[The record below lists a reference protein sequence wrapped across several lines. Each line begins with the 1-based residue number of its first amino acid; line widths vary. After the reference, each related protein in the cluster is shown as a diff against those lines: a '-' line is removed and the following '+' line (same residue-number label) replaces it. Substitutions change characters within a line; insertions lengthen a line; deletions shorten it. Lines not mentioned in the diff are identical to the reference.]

1 MKKHNPTTEEIN
13 LCILWYRSQ
22 GIYAHE
28 YKGVVFA
35 TFEALTRPYSANGT
49 QEFTVMLHP
58 DEVRACANSQRDE
71 QSKDK
76 DLSDHIQA
84 QEDAYFDNF
93 CQQNNI

>member
-1 MKKHNPTTEEIN
+1 MKTHNPTTEEIN

-28 YKGVVFA
+28 YNGVVFA
-35 TFEALTRPYSANGT
+35 VFDALTSPYGT

-58 DEVRACANSQRDE
+58 DEVRTCANSQRDAQNE
-71 QSKDK
+71 DK
-76 DLSDHIQA
+76 NLSNHIQA

>member
-1 MKKHNPTTEEIN
+1 MNTNNPTAEEIN

-28 YKGVVFA
+28 YNGVVFA
-35 TFEALTRPYSANGT
+35 TFDALTRLYGT

-58 DEVRACANSQRDE
+58 DEVRTCANSQRDAQNE
-71 QSKDK
+71 DK

>member
-1 MKKHNPTTEEIN
+1 MNTNNPTTEEIN

-28 YKGVVFA
+28 YNGVVFA
-35 TFEALTRPYSANGT
+35 TFDALTRLYGT

-58 DEVRACANSQRDE
+58 DEVRTCANSQRDAQNE
-71 QSKDK
+71 DK
-76 DLSDHIQA
+76 SLSNHIQA

>member
-1 MKKHNPTTEEIN
+1 MNTHNPTAEEIN

-28 YKGVVFA
+28 YSGVVFA
-35 TFEALTRPYSANGT
+35 TFDALTPPYGSR
-49 QEFTVMLHP
+49 EFTVMLHP
-58 DEVRACANSQRDE
+58 DEVRGCANSQREE
-71 QSKDK
+71 QGEDK
-76 DLSDHIQA
+76 GLSDHIQA